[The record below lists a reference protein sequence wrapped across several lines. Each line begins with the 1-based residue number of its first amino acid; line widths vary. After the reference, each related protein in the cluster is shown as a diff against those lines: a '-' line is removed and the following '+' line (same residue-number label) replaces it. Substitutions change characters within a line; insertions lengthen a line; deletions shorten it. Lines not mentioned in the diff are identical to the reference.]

1 MDEKLLELL
10 NQYDLNI
17 RNTYRG
23 RGATICNTD
32 RGVKIL
38 KEFHGSAGKL
48 NDEFDLKE
56 WLKKAGFANVDQYV
70 KNKSGS
76 FFVVDR
82 YHATYV
88 MKDHYD
94 GKECDIRNIEDVVL
108 AADNLGKLH
117 KAASQY
123 EISQR
128 IKEQYRP
135 LSTLIEKRNKELK
148 RTRSFMS
155 TVQKKGEFELIYMTN
170 FPLFWDQAE
179 ETLDRLKQQSE
190 TELGRRL
197 GICHGAYNQ
206 HNILKVGNDIA
217 TINFDRFQYDNQLMD
232 VHRFLRK
239 ALEKNN
245 YEIEIAKRMIESYAN
260 IMPLEKEDFIYLEIL
275 LSYPEKFYKI
285 SNQYIN
291 NKKCWIPP
299 KTIEKLKSTL
309 SQNEK
314 KEKFMEL
321 YHQIY
326 L

>member
-23 RGATICNTD
+23 RGATICITNQ
-32 RGVKIL
+32 GVKIL

-48 NDEFDLKE
+48 NDEYELKE
-56 WLKKAGFANVDQYV
+56 GLKKAGFANVDQYV
-70 KNKSGS
+70 KTKTGS

-82 YHATYV
+82 YHTTYV
-88 MKDHYD
+88 MKDHFD
-94 GKECDIRNIEDVVL
+94 GRECDIRNIDDIVL
-108 AADNLGKLH
+108 AGDNLGNLH
-117 KAASQY
+117 QATMEY
-123 EISQR
+123 DVGQR
-128 IKEQYRP
+128 IKDQYKP
-135 LSTLIEKRNKELK
+135 LATSIEKRNKELK
-148 RTRSFMS
+148 RTRGFMS
-155 TVQKKGEFELIYMTN
+155 GVQKKGEFELIYMSN
-170 FPLFWDQAE
+170 FSIFWDQAE
-179 ETLDRLKQQSE
+179 ETLNRLKCQSE
-190 TELGRRL
+190 KALARRL
-197 GICHGAYNQ
+197 GVCHGAYNQ
-206 HNILKVGNDIA
+206 HNILKVNNEIA
-217 TINFDRFQYDNQLMD
+217 TINFDHFLYDNQLMD

-245 YEIEIAKRMIESYAN
+245 YDIEVAKRMIDSYSN
-260 IMPLEKEDFIYLEIL
+260 IMPLEAEDFVYLEIL

-309 SQNEK
+309 DQNEK

-321 YHQIY
+321 YHKIY